1 MQNRTREINQV
12 RSDVARVQRQIRSC
26 DRTLEQLT
34 TRLGELE
41 LYSSSNEEDI
51 VQLQVGDRVVP
62 TTEPHLGRYGT
73 VETVGNYWVTVKADW
88 AVIVKG
94 KRQIRYKK
102 ARHNL
107 RVYVAN
113 NDE

>member
-1 MQNRTREINQV
+1 MQRRTREINRV
-12 RSDVARVQRQIRSC
+12 KKEVAKVQKDIRSC
-26 DRTLEQLT
+26 NRALEELN
-34 TRLGELE
+34 TRLSELE
-41 LYSSSNEEDI
+41 LYSSSDEEDL

-62 TTEPHLGRYGT
+62 ITEPHLGRYGT
-73 VETVGNYWVTVKADW
+73 VEAVGNYWVTVRADW

-94 KRQIRYKK
+94 RRQTTYKK

-107 RVYVAN
+107 RPYVAN